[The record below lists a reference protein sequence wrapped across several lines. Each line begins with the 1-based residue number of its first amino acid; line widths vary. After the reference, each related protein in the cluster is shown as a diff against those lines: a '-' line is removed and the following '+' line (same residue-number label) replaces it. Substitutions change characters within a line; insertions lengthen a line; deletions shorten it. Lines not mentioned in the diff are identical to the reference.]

1 MPIPLFQT
9 KQSTEAAKKG
19 DVTSPSSPPVDE
31 KVETPSVV
39 TASPAALYDN
49 PHPLFERMDQGLVFD
64 QEATTEEE
72 LDYTAFANCAPPEVL
87 KSFLTPP
94 SVGGGGSGGVPVG
107 TLPFVAE
114 DYGMAGSP
122 DSNLAPQLMA
132 LPVDVSPEPVFLM
145 EDIPESQLPPP
156 EVTPPVAPTY
166 EPVGL
171 PDPNEMV
178 DREEVDNPSS
188 PSLEDPSKDDDV
200 SDPFEDLIYLF
211 LMINRSPSDEQMHM
225 LAAALGVNKNRLE
238 ECIFRILREL
248 LVDRNGIDAL
258 SSAEYSD
265 ENTSPSEDGD
275 EDFTEEA
282 NDDINLE
289 DLDTIEDDETALTYS
304 HSPILNPQ
312 TEDEMMANDGQ
323 PMSATEFEEPPIG
336 LNDGLPA

>member
-1 MPIPLFQT
+1 
-9 KQSTEAAKKG
+9 
-19 DVTSPSSPPVDE
+19 
-31 KVETPSVV
+31 
-39 TASPAALYDN
+39 
-49 PHPLFERMDQGLVFD
+49 
-64 QEATTEEE
+64 
-72 LDYTAFANCAPPEVL
+72 
-87 KSFLTPP
+87 
-94 SVGGGGSGGVPVG
+94 
-107 TLPFVAE
+107 
-114 DYGMAGSP
+114 
-122 DSNLAPQLMA
+122 
-132 LPVDVSPEPVFLM
+132 
-145 EDIPESQLPPP
+145 
-156 EVTPPVAPTY
+156 
-166 EPVGL
+166 
-171 PDPNEMV
+171 MV